1 MSTEGFSSPFG
12 SRLTLSALRREFASM
27 FASLEELQW
36 HIRPELEYRI
46 QQLFGDRS
54 LRVLA
59 LAVEVT
65 ELYRAGSTTD
75 LAGEVRSDVRMGRP
89 VFPAAGDIDFNKVL
103 SDRAENLLSSCQNPP
118 LDTHVRAGMTDRLR
132 ECAFHIHPTIHP
144 QLGIDVRRSFL
155 SVVCAYRHSDPEIF
169 NAIAD
174 VSSRFF
180 NQRDTLPDRCHI
192 EEMKQEIATM
202 HAEAEEL
209 LLSYPFTL
217 RHRLDDPQWV
227 EGERQRLDTE
237 IARLV
242 AQKDAL
248 E

>member
-1 MSTEGFSSPFG
+1 MSPEGFSSPFG
-12 SRLTLSALRREFASM
+12 SRLSLSALRREFASM

-65 ELYRAGSTTD
+65 ELYRAGSASD
-75 LAGEVRSDVRMGRP
+75 LAGEVRSDVRMARP
-89 VFPAAGDIDFNKVL
+89 VFPAAGDIDFHKVI
-103 SDRAENLLSSCQNPP
+103 SDRAENILSSSQNPP
-118 LDTHVRAGMTDRLR
+118 LDPHVRAGMTRRLR

-144 QLGIDVRRSFL
+144 FLGADGRQAFL

-169 NAIAD
+169 NALAD
-174 VSSRFF
+174 ASTRFF
-180 NQRDTLPDRCHI
+180 SQGGALPDRCHI
-192 EEMKQEIATM
+192 EEAKQEIATM

-209 LLSYPFTL
+209 SLSYPFTL

-227 EGERQRLDTE
+227 EGERHRLDTE
-237 IARLV
+237 ISRLV
-242 AQKDAL
+242 AQKDAFG
-248 E
+248 